1 MSLSID
7 PGLLLYPGQVNT
19 TTSLYYVNPQVS
31 GQPLITNEVY
41 VSTQGSDA
49 PGNNGTVTNPFLTIE
64 NAMAYIFQLQVSPVP
79 PATNLYLGPGTY
91 TVSNLAVLDNVNVI
105 GGVPSKLDESQA
117 VAGGSTVINGTIVFT
132 ASGADTNAMTMS
144 NVRVIGDVVVN
155 TVFFTTNVTF
165 NNCTISPALDEPA
178 LLVSGLAVPA
188 KVVLD
193 NCRLSTPSGSA
204 NDLVTITNSQASVVT
219 LRGCSLSTN
228 SVIGAA
234 ISTSCSLILEDCTI
248 ANVAAG
254 SSLAPLIVVAPPTTI
269 DVNMSYCSASYLDAT
284 TDTGGRKL
292 VIEYNTDAGNVSSSL
307 TNNNFAVHVGT
318 SPPYIIK
325 NVGSGSVLLVQGANI
340 CTEDGN
346 ETDQTGIAQP
356 GGVAF
361 LDNVPVGGVTGV
373 FQSTYYKSAQQN
385 LSNGATDI
393 TFDTDASWN
402 NGGGYITHAGG
413 STDFVVVQ
421 PGLYQLEWNAS
432 VIANGAVWTSSLL
445 KQISIDI
452 TRSPTAE
459 VVTMAQNSSIPSA
472 TNYVQSLC
480 STFNLAVGDVIN
492 CRIVNSFSSGTP
504 YALNVTNTI
513 DLNTWFTWR
522 YVSTGPAGPQGSQG
536 ATGSTGATGTSGAT
550 GATGTAGDTGATG
563 AGATGDTGA
572 MGDTGAPGATGATG
586 VGATGVTG
594 AAGDTGAPGDTGAT
608 GVGDTGDTGAMGDTG
623 APGATGATGVGST
636 GATGVGATGDTG
648 AMGDTGA
655 PGDTG
660 ATGVGATGA
669 TGVGATG
676 DTGMVGATGDTGAS
690 GVSTAI
696 SDPVASLGF
705 DGSGN
710 LGSTGAVQ
718 IDIGNDT
725 DLVTMNLGPVTA
737 GGASIL
743 VDASSGSLTL
753 NAPSDLIV
761 FAASGYGTAGQVLTA
776 AGGAPPSAC
785 DWANPSIVATGT
797 VDNTSFTASGSE
809 YYKAVTVTG
818 VTTSTTVLATV
829 NGTNVTTCAAA
840 WLITVI
846 PTTNTLTFWLAGN
859 PAGTAGEWEA
869 HYAITTF

>member
-1 MSLSID
+1 
-7 PGLLLYPGQVNT
+7 
-19 TTSLYYVNPQVS
+19 
-31 GQPLITNEVY
+31 
-41 VSTQGSDA
+41 
-49 PGNNGTVTNPFLTIE
+49 
-64 NAMAYIFQLQVSPVP
+64 
-79 PATNLYLGPGTY
+79 
-91 TVSNLAVLDNVNVI
+91 
-105 GGVPSKLDESQA
+105 
-117 VAGGSTVINGTIVFT
+117 
-132 ASGADTNAMTMS
+132 
-144 NVRVIGDVVVN
+144 
-155 TVFFTTNVTF
+155 
-165 NNCTISPALDEPA
+165 
-178 LLVSGLAVPA
+178 
-188 KVVLD
+188 
-193 NCRLSTPSGSA
+193 
-204 NDLVTITNSQASVVT
+204 
-219 LRGCSLSTN
+219 
-228 SVIGAA
+228 
-234 ISTSCSLILEDCTI
+234 
-248 ANVAAG
+248 
-254 SSLAPLIVVAPPTTI
+254 
-269 DVNMSYCSASYLDAT
+269 
-284 TDTGGRKL
+284 
-292 VIEYNTDAGNVSSSL
+292 L

-393 TFDTDASWN
+393 TFNTDASWN
-402 NGGGYITHAGG
+402 NDGGYITHVSG

-459 VVTMAQNSSIPSA
+459 VVTMAQNASIPSA

-480 STFNLAVGDVIN
+480 STFNLEAGDVLN
-492 CRIVNSFSSGTP
+492 CRIVNAFTSGTP

-718 IDIGNDT
+718 IDIGNNSA
-725 DLVTMNLGPVTA
+725 LVTMNLGPVTLT
-737 GGASIL
+737 GASIQI
-743 VDASSGSLTL
+743 DAGGGNLTL
-753 NAPSDLIV
+753 NAPANLNIS
-761 FAASGYGTAGQVLTA
+761 ASSGYGTAGQLLTA
-776 AGGAPPSAC
+776 SGATAC
-785 DWANPSIVATGT
+785 DWAAPVHVAPPIVIQAAGTNALTSANANTLFILTSGNNQDFTTTTLGSGDAGLVWYIKNSQPSGGGGADVAVSENLVAIAGYTST
-797 VDNTSFTASGSE
+797 VHQATTSVNTS
-809 YYKAVTVTG
+809 
-818 VTTSTTVLATV
+818 
-829 NGTNVTTCAAA
+829 
-840 WLITVI
+840 IQVI
-846 PTTNTLTFWLAGN
+846 QWS
-859 PAGTAGEWEA
+859 GTALTL
-869 HYAITTF
+869 Y